1 MLFSFPEKL
10 YVGFQEVGLNTSNP
24 PLSFITP
31 YGTDKAFEKRKETVW
46 NWCNDVWGRTN
57 QHPKIPKIDPV
68 VLDNVELSGYTLDTV
83 VERYTTSNKV
93 FRITDPRGF
102 QFEIYA
108 DNLADILLNG
118 EISHG
123 KLIGNYIF
131 ARSGANNFLMRE
143 DHPANIERTTPSFD
157 RPLQVGDVVSM
168 SGASKA
174 KMLFCGMFYKIECI
188 VHKDIYYTKT
198 KTIMRATKSKKPVM
212 VFYNMIYGRYLHAIH
227 TVENTKKYSIISE
240 GHPIPSE
247 DIVPIGKML
256 VFNYAGLILLETKS
270 ESDNFNPTIA
280 EYADLFGMKI
290 DSIMD

>member
-10 YVGFQEVGLNTSNP
+10 YIGLKESGLDTENP
-24 PLSFITP
+24 PLAFITP

-46 NWCNDVWGRTN
+46 NWCNDDWSAK
-57 QHPKIPKIDPV
+57 PPKIDPV
-68 VLDNVELSGYTLDTV
+68 VFDNVELSGYTLDKV

-93 FRITDPRGF
+93 FRVNDPRGF

-123 KLIGNYIF
+123 KLVGNYIF

-168 SGASKA
+168 SGSSKA
-174 KMLFCGMFYKIECI
+174 KMLFCGMFYRVDCAA
-188 VHKDIYYTKT
+188 HKNYEKSKT
-198 KTIMRATKSKKPVM
+198 ETIMRMTKSKKPVM
-212 VFYNMIYGRYLHAIH
+212 VFYNMVYNRYIHAIH

-240 GHPIPSE
+240 GHPLPSD

-256 VFNYAGLILLETKS
+256 VFNYSGLILLETKI

-280 EYADLFGMKI
+280 EYEALFGMKV